1 MALEDRVGRSRTPA
15 SVLSQLA
22 KIKSQQPFSIIWL
35 LADRDTVITVVV
47 IRWTTRLKK
56 RVVAYLFN

>member
-1 MALEDRVGRSRTPA
+1 MTLEDHVGRPRTQA

-22 KIKSQQPFSIIWL
+22 EIKSQQPFSFIWL

-47 IRWTTRLKK
+47 IRWATRLKK
-56 RVVAYLFN
+56 RVVTHLFN